1 MKKKWIKRNSQK
13 RSRKMAIK
21 RGWHIVIVYKYIN
34 QFFQR
39 KIPSRNGLKLSHWL
53 RPGGVVAL
61 RNLIR
66 RISRTYQWITSKRL
80 YKIQAKKGI
89 QSCQRNKKAGSYFQ
103 EKKIRMTIQ
112 LGLFCNI
119 QIIWQNLKNSHKIL
133 ANSYL
138 GPHFRGLGNKKSTN
152 RLQKSMFDWWET
164 CPKWI

>member
-1 MKKKWIKRNSQK
+1 MDKAKTNYIRKTMKKKWIKRNSQK

-119 QIIWQNLKNSHKIL
+119 QMNMTKFEEFSQNTGQFLL
-133 ANSYL
+133 RTT
-138 GPHFRGLGNKKSTN
+138 F
-152 RLQKSMFDWWET
+152 
-164 CPKWI
+164 